1 MAQASE
7 VEEEEVE
14 DAETS
19 NGKKITAFE
28 NMPASTPGQHGTPIH
43 SLEARQT
50 ERAIPRNQASSG
62 RKKLQLQPP
71 SLVWKKNNAREND
84 DPNRNC
90 HTRKTTQRS
99 STRPLNAVRNAY
111 RSRGDVCL
119 HQRAGCRFSHDQT
132 VIPFGYYPRNEMAA
146 LSELTRAEME
156 RAYGE
161 GSTPSSNSD

>member
-99 STRPLNAVRNAY
+99 STRPLNAVRNAFTMPEVTSACTNGQAVVFRTTR
-111 RSRGDVCL
+111 RSFRLDITQGTRWTPCL
-119 HQRAGCRFSHDQT
+119 S
-132 VIPFGYYPRNEMAA
+132 
-146 LSELTRAEME
+146 
-156 RAYGE
+156 
-161 GSTPSSNSD
+161 